1 MQISLWVM
9 QCLPIFVPHEK
20 MYDMPS
26 KTTNAMP
33 LFWTLLEFLKDVFFL
48 IQIYSRPFK
57 CNYIHSFLIDSY
69 ERKII
74 TWMFDVLVSLYEGT

>member
-1 MQISLWVM
+1 MMQR
-9 QCLPIFVPHEK
+9 LPIFVPHEK
-20 MYDMPS
+20 MYNMPS

>member
-1 MQISLWVM
+1 MMQR
-9 QCLPIFVPHEK
+9 LPIFVPHEK
-20 MYDMPS
+20 MYNMPS

-74 TWMFDVLVSLYEGT
+74 TWMFVVLVSLYEGT